1 MTSKS
6 KKAVSILIMAALV
19 LASVA
24 IFLLVGKPLV
34 SFASNPQAF
43 REWIEGFGIWSR
55 LVFIAIV
62 VLQVVVAIIPG
73 EPIEIA
79 AGYAFGGFE
88 GTVLSIA
95 GITLG
100 SIIIFLLVRKFG
112 VKLVEVFFSREK
124 INSLGFLKDNKKVN
138 VLFFVIMAIP
148 GTPKDLISY
157 FAPLTNIK
165 LVNWVIIT
173 TVARI
178 PSVVTSTISGSALG
192 EKKYLF
198 ALIAFAVTG
207 ILSGAGYLIYSKI
220 SKAKQ
225 NKKDLL

>member
-1 MTSKS
+1 MKNTR
-6 KKAVSILIMAALV
+6 KKVFSVIILLAFAAVSLF
-19 LASVA
+19 
-24 IFLLVGKPLV
+24 IFFWVGKPLINFI
-34 SFASNPQAF
+34 SEPEKF
-43 REWIEGFGIWSR
+43 RQWIEGFGILSR

-79 AGYAFGGFE
+79 AGYAFGSVE
-88 GTVLSIA
+88 GTILCIA

-100 SIIIFLLVRKFG
+100 SAIIFLLVRKFG
-112 VKLVEVFFSREK
+112 IKLVEVFFSREK

-138 VLFFVIMAIP
+138 VFIFVIMTLP

-165 LVNWVIIT
+165 LINWVIIT
-173 TVARI
+173 MVARI
-178 PSVVTSTISGSALG
+178 PSVVTSTVSGSALG
-192 EKKYLF
+192 EQKYLF

-207 ILSGAGYLIYSKI
+207 AVSAAGYFIYSKI
-220 SKAKQ
+220 SKSKQ
-225 NKKDLL
+225 NKKDL